1 MRPFQLTNKAK
12 SDLRDIALFT
22 SRRWGREQ
30 RNIYLKQFD
39 DSFWLL
45 AENPDIGKACDEIRD
60 GYRKFPQGSHVIFYR
75 QIGSQNIEII
85 RILHNSNTTTA
96 TTAAHWDWKRRALTV
111 PLEAFVSLRAK
122 VTQRLLIEHFN
133 AIIPM

>member
-39 DSFWLL
+39 DSFWL
-45 AENPDIGKACDEIRD
+45 
-60 GYRKFPQGSHVIFYR
+60 
-75 QIGSQNIEII
+75 
-85 RILHNSNTTTA
+85 
-96 TTAAHWDWKRRALTV
+96 
-111 PLEAFVSLRAK
+111 
-122 VTQRLLIEHFN
+122 
-133 AIIPM
+133 

>member
-12 SDLRDIALFT
+12 SDLRNIALFT

-39 DSFWLL
+39 DSFWQL
-45 AENPDIGKACDEIRD
+45 AENPDIGKACDEVRD
-60 GYRKFPQGSHVIFYR
+60 GYRKFPQGSHLIFYR

-85 RILHNSNTTTA
+85 RILHKSMDVN
-96 TTAAHWDWKRRALTV
+96 
-111 PLEAFVSLRAK
+111 PIFGG
-122 VTQRLLIEHFN
+122 
-133 AIIPM
+133 

>member
-1 MRPFQLTNKAK
+1 MKPFQLTNKAK

-45 AENPDIGKACDEIRD
+45 AENPDIGKTCGEIRE

-75 QIGSQNIEII
+75 QVGSQDIEII
-85 RILHNSNTTTA
+85 RILHKSMDVNPVFG
-96 TTAAHWDWKRRALTV
+96 R
-111 PLEAFVSLRAK
+111 
-122 VTQRLLIEHFN
+122 
-133 AIIPM
+133 

>member
-45 AENPDIGKACDEIRD
+45 AENPDIGKACDELKHNNCNHR
-60 GYRKFPQGSHVIFYR
+60 GSL
-75 QIGSQNIEII
+75 G
-85 RILHNSNTTTA
+85 
-96 TTAAHWDWKRRALTV
+96 
-111 PLEAFVSLRAK
+111 LETPRVDS
-122 VTQRLLIEHFN
+122 
-133 AIIPM
+133 PS

>member
-45 AENPDIGKACDEIRD
+45 AENPDIGKACYEIRD
-60 GYRKFPQGSHVIFYR
+60 DYRKFPQGSHVIFYR

-85 RILHNSNTTTA
+85 RILHKSMDVNPIFGA
-96 TTAAHWDWKRRALTV
+96 
-111 PLEAFVSLRAK
+111 
-122 VTQRLLIEHFN
+122 
-133 AIIPM
+133 

>member
-45 AENPDIGKACDEIRD
+45 AESPDIGKACDEIRD

-75 QIGSQNIEII
+75 QIGNQNIEII
-85 RILHNSNTTTA
+85 RILHKSMDVNPIFGA
-96 TTAAHWDWKRRALTV
+96 
-111 PLEAFVSLRAK
+111 
-122 VTQRLLIEHFN
+122 
-133 AIIPM
+133 

>member
-45 AENPDIGKACDEIRD
+45 AENPDIGKACDNAR
-60 GYRKFPQGSHVIFYR
+60 
-75 QIGSQNIEII
+75 
-85 RILHNSNTTTA
+85 
-96 TTAAHWDWKRRALTV
+96 
-111 PLEAFVSLRAK
+111 LRG
-122 VTQRLLIEHFN
+122 
-133 AIIPM
+133 

>member
-1 MRPFQLTNKAK
+1 MKPFQLTNKAK

-45 AENPDIGKACDEIRD
+45 AESPDIGKACDEVRD

-75 QIGSQNIEII
+75 QIGSQSIEII
-85 RILHNSNTTTA
+85 RILHKSMDVNPIFGA
-96 TTAAHWDWKRRALTV
+96 
-111 PLEAFVSLRAK
+111 
-122 VTQRLLIEHFN
+122 
-133 AIIPM
+133 

>member
-39 DSFWLL
+39 DSF
-45 AENPDIGKACDEIRD
+45 
-60 GYRKFPQGSHVIFYR
+60 
-75 QIGSQNIEII
+75 
-85 RILHNSNTTTA
+85 
-96 TTAAHWDWKRRALTV
+96 
-111 PLEAFVSLRAK
+111 
-122 VTQRLLIEHFN
+122 
-133 AIIPM
+133 